1 MTITTVLDQIFS
13 IICPIA
19 MVIFVGALVAF
30 TITEIG
36 IFFYDRK
43 EKKKKGD
50 ADQ

>member
-1 MTITTVLDQIFS
+1 MTITTVLDQIFF
-13 IICPIA
+13 IVGPIA
-19 MVIFVGALVAF
+19 LIIFVGALVAF
-30 TITEIG
+30 TITEIS